1 MENIQV
7 VGMHLAK
14 NNLNNT
20 FLLNFRNIT
29 QIKEFLKII
38 RPRLKVRRQGPF
50 GQLYA
55 NWYVV

>member
-55 NWYVV
+55 N